1 MDKEF
6 LSFLPIRIFLK
17 LKNIDKLEEIRLRM
31 GKKVN
36 LRYIDEEIFL
46 NEIITKLD
54 MEEILENI
62 CKNSV
67 YSYQNEI
74 VNGFIT
80 IEGGHRVGITGSCV
94 VEKGKIVNIC
104 NITSLNIRIAKQIKD
119 VSRFLDIYIVKDDS
133 ILNTLI
139 VSPPGMGKTTI
150 LKDLIRRISNGDGFK
165 SLNVSVVDE
174 RLELSA
180 NFDGTIQIDLG
191 EKTDII
197 TNICKDK
204 GMKMLIRSMAPEV
217 IVVDEIGTKE
227 DVEAIKYAVTSG
239 VKGIFTAHGDSF
251 DNILLNPILK
261 ELINTGL
268 IERLIFLS
276 KAKKGCLDKV
286 YENTKEGYKLMC

>member
-17 LKNIDKLEEIRLRM
+17 LKNIDKLEEIRLRI

-36 LRYIDEEIFL
+36 LRYIDEEVFL

-54 MEEILENI
+54 VEEILENI

-276 KAKKGCLDKV
+276 KVKKGCLDKV

>member
-17 LKNIDKLEEIRLRM
+17 LKNIDKLEEIRLRI

-36 LRYIDEEIFL
+36 LRYIDEEVFL

-54 MEEILENI
+54 VEEILENI

-180 NFDGTIQIDLG
+180 NFDGIIQIDLG

-276 KAKKGCLDKV
+276 KVKKGCLDKV